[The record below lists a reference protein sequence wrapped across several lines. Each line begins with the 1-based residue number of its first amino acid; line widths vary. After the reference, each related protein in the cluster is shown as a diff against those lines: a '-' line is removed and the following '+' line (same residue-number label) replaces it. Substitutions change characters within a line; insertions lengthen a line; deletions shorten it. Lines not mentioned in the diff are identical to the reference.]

1 MTEWVPMDASGKNDP
16 KSSTGVFLECN
27 ASETYS
33 PTVST
38 PILSDSLSIVKSILE
53 PLSSALQAIVSFDS
67 NCSLWMHKI
76 GLKIP
81 RCPLRLL
88 EYSGDGLFWLPV
100 SAAVW
105 LTPMLGL
112 STIQDFFFK
121 LLIGF
126 LLDLIFVGTLKVLI
140 RRCRPIY
147 NKGMY
152 LVVSVDH
159 WSFPSGHSSRAFLIF
174 SFFVLHSSLW
184 KNLNGVQLRSANG
197 LGDFMARVDFR
208 GAYCI
213 MASFVGIWAVATASS
228 RIFLGRHYLLDVV
241 AGSVLGVLEAAMVY
255 KLLLSPGILSESH
268 YQLLF
273 KTKLKV
279 EEIVLNF

>member
-88 EYSGDGLFWLPV
+88 EYSGID
-100 SAAVW
+100 S
-105 LTPMLGL
+105 
-112 STIQDFFFK
+112 
-121 LLIGF
+121 
-126 LLDLIFVGTLKVLI
+126 
-140 RRCRPIY
+140 
-147 NKGMY
+147 
-152 LVVSVDH
+152 
-159 WSFPSGHSSRAFLIF
+159 
-174 SFFVLHSSLW
+174 
-184 KNLNGVQLRSANG
+184 
-197 LGDFMARVDFR
+197 
-208 GAYCI
+208 
-213 MASFVGIWAVATASS
+213 
-228 RIFLGRHYLLDVV
+228 
-241 AGSVLGVLEAAMVY
+241 
-255 KLLLSPGILSESH
+255 
-268 YQLLF
+268 
-273 KTKLKV
+273 
-279 EEIVLNF
+279 